1 MDNRHVIIFDGV
13 CNFCTSAAHFIID
26 HDPKGVFAF
35 TPMQSHLAQ
44 ELAEKYGL
52 DTVGLDTFILIKN
65 GRSYVRSSAALE
77 VCKDLS
83 GFWYLFRL
91 FKMVPARIRD
101 AFYRAFARNRYTF
114 FGRRSECMVPTEEVK
129 ARFIGV

>member
-13 CNFCTSAAHFIID
+13 CNFCSRAAHFIIE
-26 HDPKGVFAF
+26 HDPKEVFAF
-35 TPMQSHLAQ
+35 TPMQSRLAR
-44 ELAEKYGL
+44 ELAVQYEL
-52 DTVGLDTFILIKN
+52 DPVGLDTFILIKN

-83 GFWYLFRL
+83 GYWYLFRL
-91 FKMVPARIRD
+91 CKIVPARIRD
-101 AFYRAFARNRYTF
+101 AFYRAFARNRYRF
-114 FGRRSECMVPTEEVK
+114 FGRKSECMVPTEDVK